1 MFHIMQKLL
10 IIVAFRGR
18 EPRSSRP
25 NFHFPDEGVKSHTST
40 TGCFQLKCIRKKIR
54 LRDWKR
60 NGNCEECTFQAA
72 SGPDLAHFCHLTCD
86 ESLILATLWLACVK
100 IGATYTVTTIFV
112 TLVKHTCL
120 SLIFHLITR
129 HLFYAFLKSKKMS
142 GKLEI
147 RWLLQYGNSVPLVKW
162 FAQVLYFFFLTTLY
176 I

>member
-1 MFHIMQKLL
+1 MFHIMPKLL
-10 IIVAFRGR
+10 IIVAFRCR

-40 TGCFQLKCIRKKIR
+40 GCFQLKCIRKKNQVAWLKKEWK
-54 LRDWKR
+54 LRRMHISGSKR
-60 NGNCEECTFQAA
+60 TGFGTFLSSDMRWIVNTGN
-72 SGPDLAHFCHLTCD
+72 S
-86 ESLILATLWLACVK
+86 LACLCK
-100 IGATYTVTTIFV
+100 NWGNIHSHYYFCDSCKT
-112 TLVKHTCL
+112 
-120 SLIFHLITR
+120 
-129 HLFYAFLKSKKMS
+129 HLFVINISPHYSASFLKSKKMS